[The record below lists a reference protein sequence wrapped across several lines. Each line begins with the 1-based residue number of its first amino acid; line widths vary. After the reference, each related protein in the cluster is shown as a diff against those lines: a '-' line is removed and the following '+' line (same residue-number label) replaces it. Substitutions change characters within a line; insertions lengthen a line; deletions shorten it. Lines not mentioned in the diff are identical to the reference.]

1 MPYSIGEY
9 RFDLEAFFPCRIKD
23 QITEVRV
30 SSPEVL
36 LSEAAARKRRR
47 TLTTDGKLT
56 ILAADH
62 PGRRVT
68 GSGADPIIM
77 GDRVQYLGRIL
88 RVLTAGEVDGIMGT
102 TDIIEELF
110 IVNYLVRS
118 KGGPSFLDDKVIVG
132 SMNRGG
138 LAGTSFEM
146 DDRLTSF
153 TAERIHKLGLDGAK
167 TMFRVE
173 DSEEYSLRTIEYN
186 AQAINQLN
194 RHGIPVF
201 VEPLPIKKEDGK
213 YKVQKKAEPL
223 IKTIGVASAL
233 GDSSM
238 NVWLKIPYCEGYE
251 RVARATTL
259 PLLMLGGESSGDP
272 TRVIEEF
279 ADGMRAGKNVRGALV
294 GRNVVFPGNDDPR
307 AVASAIHGVVHKEW
321 SAPEALEHLL
331 RVRGAGMDSLTRYFI
346 L

>member
-1 MPYSIGEY
+1 MAYSIDNYQFQLDE
-9 RFDLEAFFPCRIKD
+9 FFPAAIKD
-23 QITEVRV
+23 QITEIRV
-30 SSPEVL
+30 DSPEVVIR
-36 LSEAAARKRRR
+36 EAEGRKRRQ
-47 TLTTDGKLT
+47 TLTTKGKLT

-68 GSGADPIIM
+68 SSNENPLLM
-77 GDRVQYLGRIL
+77 GDRVEYLGRIL
-88 RVLTAGEVDGIMGT
+88 RVLTAGEVDGVMGT

-110 IVNYLVRS
+110 IVNYLVKRN
-118 KGGPSFLDDKVIVG
+118 GGPSFLDEKVIVG

-138 LAGTSFEM
+138 LAGASFEM

-173 DSEEYSLRTIEYN
+173 DSEEYSLRTIAYN
-186 AQAINQLN
+186 VQAINQLN
-194 RHGIPVF
+194 PFGIPIF

-223 IKTIGVASAL
+223 IRTIGVASAL

-238 NVWLKIPYCEGYE
+238 NVWLKVPYCEGYE
-251 RVARATTL
+251 KVVRATTL

-279 ADGMRAGKNVRGALV
+279 ASGMRAGKNVRGALV
-294 GRNVVFPGNDDPR
+294 GRNVIFPGNDDPR
-307 AVASAIHGVVHKEW
+307 AVASAIHGVVHQEW
-321 SAPEALEHLL
+321 SASEAVEHL
-331 RVRGAGMDSLTRYFI
+331 VKARGAEMDALVRYFR
-346 L
+346 